1 MLTNAFNCLG
11 NFLPIFVKSYTYIIR
26 QNASKLANECIIIGY
41 YPIANQNPGQI
52 YSGIKMKTEFVK
64 IMRVKS
70 FYAILCRKSV
80 SKTVSKDISH
90 QNRQQS
96 RARKMTG
103 KTIHTVLVQAV
114 GVLVLL
120 VQAVGVLVL
129 LVQVVLIP
137 LGLSW

>member
-1 MLTNAFNCLG
+1 MHLIVLEI
-11 NFLPIFVKSYTYIIR
+11 FLPIFLKSCSYIIR
-26 QNASKLANECIIIGY
+26 QNASKLANECKIIGY
-41 YPIANQNPGQI
+41 YPIANLNPGQI
-52 YSGIKMKTEFVK
+52 YSGIKMKTKFVK
-64 IMRVKS
+64 IMSVKS

-96 RARKMTG
+96 RARKMTK
-103 KTIHTVLVQAV
+103 KTIHTVV
-114 GVLVLL
+114 